1 MKIIRSIDELMS
13 LRTAFRAQGRTVGLV
28 PTMGA
33 LHEGHIA
40 LLKRARHLCDVSV
53 MSVFVNP
60 TQFGPG
66 EDFEKYP
73 RPFDADCDMAEKNGC
88 DVVFAPLPQ
97 DMYPKH
103 FATFVTVEGITGRLC
118 GAARPGH
125 FRGVTTVVMK
135 FFNIVSPDIAVF
147 GQKDAQQAIVLRRM
161 GEDLNCPVRIVVEPT
176 VREKD
181 GLAMSSRN
189 RYLTESE
196 RLQAAT
202 LFKGLSA
209 ALQLYE
215 TGERSALLLREATC
229 SACRFAPLLVPEY
242 VEIVDVK
249 TLEPLV
255 TVDDGALIAVAAR
268 TKETGTRLIDNIVL
282 GGTL

>member
-1 MKIIRSIDELMS
+1 VNVVRTISEFAA
-13 LRTAFRAQGRTVGLV
+13 LRAAFRAQGRTVGLV

-33 LHEGHIA
+33 LHQGHMA
-40 LLKRARHLCDVSV
+40 LLKRSRERNDVSV
-53 MSVFVNP
+53 MSIFVNP

-73 RPFDADCDMAEKNGC
+73 RPFEADCDMAEKNGC
-88 DVVFAPLPQ
+88 DAVFAPLPQ
-97 DMYPKH
+97 DMYPRH
-103 FATFVTVEGITGRLC
+103 FATHISVEGITGRLC

-135 FFNIVSPDIAVF
+135 LFNIVAPDVAVF
-147 GQKDAQQAIVLRRM
+147 GQKDAQQVVVLRRM
-161 GEDLNCPVRIVVEPT
+161 VEDLNCPVKIIVEPT
-176 VREKD
+176 VREES
-181 GLAMSSRN
+181 GLALSSRN

-196 RLQAAT
+196 RTQAAV

-209 ALQLYE
+209 ALDLFGK
-215 TGERSALLLREATC
+215 GERDASRLREAIAATY
-229 SACRFAPLLVPEY
+229 RTAPLIVPEY
-242 VEIVDVK
+242 VEIADPV

-255 TVDDGALIAVAAR
+255 TVGAAALIAVAAR

-282 GGTL
+282 GGSL

>member
-1 MKIIRSIDELMS
+1 MNIVRKIDELMS
-13 LRTAFRAQGRTVGLV
+13 LRSAFRAKGRTVGLV

-40 LLKRARHLCDVSV
+40 LLKRSRELCDATV

-73 RPFDADCDMAEKNGC
+73 RPFEADCDMAEKNGC
-88 DVVFAPLPQ
+88 DIVFSPSPQ

-103 FATFVTVEGITGRLC
+103 YATFVTVEGVTGRLC

-135 FFNIVSPDIAVF
+135 FFNIVSPEVAVF
-147 GQKDAQQAIVLRRM
+147 GQKDAQQVVVLRRM
-161 GEDLNCPVRIVVEPT
+161 VEDLNCPVRIVVHPT

-181 GLAMSSRN
+181 GLAKSSRN

-196 RLQAAT
+196 RTQATA

-209 ALQLYE
+209 AMRMFE
-215 TGERSALLLREATC
+215 AGERAALPLRDAIA
-229 SACRFAPLLVPEY
+229 SACRGAPLIAPEY

-255 TVDDGALIAVAAR
+255 SVGAVALVAVAAR
-268 TKETGTRLIDNIVL
+268 TKETGTRLIDNIIL
-282 GGTL
+282 GGSL